1 MTLLELGKPIKID
14 SFPPKASNI
23 LDQNARFGQTAR
35 AISTER
41 LSFFV
46 MDHHNKNKKAAL
58 VNPGRGLAGDRPVS
72 SLARPQVTQ

>member
-1 MTLLELGKPIKID
+1 MPESGKQLKFD
-14 SFPPKASNI
+14 SFPPKTFNI
-23 LDQNARFGQTAR
+23 LDENARFGQTAR

-58 VNPGRGLAGDRPVS
+58 VNPGRPRRRS
-72 SLARPQVTQ
+72 TCQ

>member
-1 MTLLELGKPIKID
+1 MLEHDKQLKFD
-14 SFPPKASNI
+14 SFPPKVSYI
-23 LDQNARFGQTAR
+23 LNQNLRFGQTAR

-58 VNPGRGLAGDRPVS
+58 VNPGRPRRRS
-72 SLARPQVTQ
+72 TCQ